1 MMNKPIIG
9 LTMGDAA
16 GIGPEIIIK
25 AAMNEDLYHTVRIIV
40 IGDTD
45 ILFEARKA
53 VRSNILLNPIHGVPE
68 AGFKQGVL
76 DVIDLVNLPGN
87 SFEIGREDEKTGKLR
102 ESISSARWSLR

>member
-76 DVIDLVNLPGN
+76 DVIEDRKSTRLN
-87 SFEIGREDEKTGKLR
+87 SSHIPLSRMP
-102 ESISSARWSLR
+102 SSA